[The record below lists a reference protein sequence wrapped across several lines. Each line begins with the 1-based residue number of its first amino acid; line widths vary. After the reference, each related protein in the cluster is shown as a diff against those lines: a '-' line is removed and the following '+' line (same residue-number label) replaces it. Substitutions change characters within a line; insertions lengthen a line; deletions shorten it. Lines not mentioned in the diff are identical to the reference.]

1 MLWTEGL
8 GTFARGI
15 DPWTQLQRI
24 ENEMNRVLSR
34 YASPSTSEFPAVN
47 IWVDGDIA
55 MVTTEV
61 PGIDSDKIDIS
72 VIGRTLVIRGT
83 RVPETI
89 QEGESYHRRERWYG
103 EFAKSVELPFQVS
116 PDKVEAKFSKGVL
129 TITLPRAEADK
140 PKKITVRPA

>member
-1 MLWTEGL
+1 
-8 GTFARGI
+8 
-15 DPWTQLQRI
+15 
-24 ENEMNRVLSR
+24 MNRVLSR